1 VSISPEYRKIVINAL
16 CSTLRDDAN
25 PQIRAKA
32 AESLGKIGYEEAIPA
47 LCNAWL
53 QDEDINVRFKAVD
66 ALVIIINSKSI
77 KTMSETPKYDLRG
90 ANIGNLADS
99 VQGNQIANQSI
110 NVSGQQQSL
119 AEAAKEIQDLL
130 AQLQS
135 SYPTT
140 SDYEK
145 QVFVNKFNNE
155 VKTNTRVRDI
165 ILAGG
170 IELIKILCPPLGI
183 PIEMGKRWLET
194 AERNK

>member
-1 VSISPEYRKIVINAL
+1 MSISPEYRKIVINAL
-16 CSTLRDDAN
+16 CSTLLDDAN

-32 AESLGKIGYEEAIPA
+32 AESLGQIGYEEAIPT
-47 LCNAWL
+47 LCKAWL
-53 QDEDINVRFKAVD
+53 QDEDINVRFQAVD

-90 ANIGNLADS
+90 ANIGNMADS

-130 AQLQS
+130 TQLQT

-145 QVFVNKFNNE
+145 QIFVNKFNDE
-155 VKTNTRVRDI
+155 VKTNTRIRDI

-194 AERNK
+194 AKRNK